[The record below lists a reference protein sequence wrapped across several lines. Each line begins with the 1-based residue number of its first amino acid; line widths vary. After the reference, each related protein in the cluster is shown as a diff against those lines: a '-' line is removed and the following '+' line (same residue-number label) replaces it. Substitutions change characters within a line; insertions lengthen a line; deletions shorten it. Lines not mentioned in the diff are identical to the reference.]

1 MLKDP
6 NFIKQFI
13 EKEAQNPTTAD
24 PEEEKKEEV
33 EMRAVNMDQKSMCK

>member
-13 EKEAQNPTTAD
+13 EKEATETDKKD
-24 PEEEKKEEV
+24 PEEESKGEEK
-33 EMRAVNMDQKSMCK
+33 RAVNMDQKEMVK